1 MTLFSPAGN
10 QKLTSSIS
18 KVQRKVDWLATQSSA
33 ALPFIIS
40 TWAFFAYHF
49 ATPIVLIS
57 KICNYSHMGEKKKE
71 NDFLGLAFQMHL
83 AVKNPWRKV
92 VIMNENE
99 ASLFENHSKC
109 PMWSFEFW
117 HFPSI
122 FCPIKTALSGNTVW
136 PQASGFQK
144 FAKMDHFWHF

>member
-83 AVKNPWRKV
+83 AVSKILENTSV
-92 VIMNENE
+92 VIMNEGT
-99 ASLFENHSKC
+99 FRC
-109 PMWSFEFW
+109 
-117 HFPSI
+117 
-122 FCPIKTALSGNTVW
+122 
-136 PQASGFQK
+136 
-144 FAKMDHFWHF
+144 